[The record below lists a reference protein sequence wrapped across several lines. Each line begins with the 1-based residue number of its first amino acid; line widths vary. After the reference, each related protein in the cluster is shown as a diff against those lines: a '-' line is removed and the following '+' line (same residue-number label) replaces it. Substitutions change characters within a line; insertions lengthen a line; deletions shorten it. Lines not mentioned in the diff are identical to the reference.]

1 MSYIEKVLWS
11 IAKTSFSKKAF
22 CYLLI
27 GLTSLTVRTHID
39 AVIAFLLNTPYWYL
53 NFLIHIAVSSFLII
67 NSKYFYDIV
76 QRYEPEFYSL
86 VRYLINNY
94 TEQNLKKW
102 KRKFN
107 IAICVYAYILT
118 FILDLSNNSIRM
130 IIIEYMICYL
140 LLEMYE
146 KYTNGY
152 FKNQSKEFEFTN
164 DQNIKIEL
172 KEKEKENYDSE
183 LFDIKKSI

>member
-27 GLTSLTVRTHID
+27 SLTSLTVRTHID

-53 NFLIHIAVSSFLII
+53 NFVIHIAVSSFLII

-94 TEQNLKKW
+94 TEQNFKRW

-107 IAICVYAYILT
+107 IAICAYAYILT
-118 FILDLSNNSIRM
+118 FILDLSNSAIRM
-130 IIIEYMICYL
+130 IIIEYMMCYL

-152 FKNQSKEFEFTN
+152 FKNQNKEFEFTN
-164 DQNIKIEL
+164 DTNIKIEL
-172 KEKEKENYDSE
+172 KEKENYDSE